1 MIKDIYLLVGGEATR
16 LRPLSEGI
24 PKALLT
30 IKGEPLIDLILDN
43 LSNTDIENINLICS
57 IKHESQ
63 WKEYQGNSKFNIKLH
78 FEKEKLDTA
87 GYIVQNIN
95 NFEEKFICMNG
106 DLLINMDFS
115 LFLNEVDKVKNST
128 ICSITVDDPSRYG
141 VLDLDGPK
149 IINFVEKPQD
159 LQYGNNISLGVYC
172 LFKED
177 PDKTS
182 RDIRKK
188 IEHKTGKKISVII
201 CDTFGRAWRKGQ
213 TNVAIGSAGI
223 EPLESYIGEKDTFN
237 NELFATEIAIVD
249 ELAGAAE
256 LVMKKSDNI
265 PIVII
270 KGVKYNISDLGVDEL
285 IRDAQEDFFL

>member
-1 MIKDIYLLVGGEATR
+1 MNKVSIIPIMNLPEFDTGHEIVEELIKSLEENKISLEDSDVIVITQKIISKVEGRKIDINKEDIEEVIKSESLQIIRKRGETVIAKTKHGFICANAGIDK
-16 LRPLSEGI
+16 SNIEEGY
-24 PKALLT
+24 ALLL
-30 IKGEPLIDLILDN
+30 P
-43 LSNTDIENINLICS
+43 
-57 IKHESQ
+57 
-63 WKEYQGNSKFNIKLH
+63 
-78 FEKEKLDTA
+78 
-87 GYIVQNIN
+87 
-95 NFEEKFICMNG
+95 
-106 DLLINMDFS
+106 
-115 LFLNEVDKVKNST
+115 
-128 ICSITVDDPSRYG
+128 
-141 VLDLDGPK
+141 
-149 IINFVEKPQD
+149 
-159 LQYGNNISLGVYC
+159 
-172 LFKED
+172 ED

-213 TNVAIGSAGI
+213 TNVAIGSSGI

>member
-1 MIKDIYLLVGGEATR
+1 MNKVSIIPIMNLPEFDTGHEIVEELIKSLEENKISLEDTDVIVITQKIISKVEGRKIDINKEDIEEVIKSESLQIIRKRGETVIAKTKHGFICANAGIDK
-16 LRPLSEGI
+16 SNIEEGS
-24 PKALLT
+24 ALLL
-30 IKGEPLIDLILDN
+30 P
-43 LSNTDIENINLICS
+43 
-57 IKHESQ
+57 
-63 WKEYQGNSKFNIKLH
+63 
-78 FEKEKLDTA
+78 
-87 GYIVQNIN
+87 
-95 NFEEKFICMNG
+95 
-106 DLLINMDFS
+106 
-115 LFLNEVDKVKNST
+115 
-128 ICSITVDDPSRYG
+128 
-141 VLDLDGPK
+141 
-149 IINFVEKPQD
+149 
-159 LQYGNNISLGVYC
+159 
-172 LFKED
+172 ED

-213 TNVAIGSAGI
+213 TNVAIGSSGI
-223 EPLESYIGEKDTFN
+223 EPLESYIGEKDTFD

-265 PIVII
+265 PIVVI

>member
-1 MIKDIYLLVGGEATR
+1 MNKVSIIPIMNLPEFDTGHEIVEELIKSLEENKISLEDNDIIVITQKIISKVEGRKIDINKEDIEEVIKSESLQIIRKRGETVIAKTKHGFICANAGIDK
-16 LRPLSEGI
+16 SNIEEGS
-24 PKALLT
+24 ALLL
-30 IKGEPLIDLILDN
+30 P
-43 LSNTDIENINLICS
+43 
-57 IKHESQ
+57 
-63 WKEYQGNSKFNIKLH
+63 
-78 FEKEKLDTA
+78 
-87 GYIVQNIN
+87 
-95 NFEEKFICMNG
+95 
-106 DLLINMDFS
+106 
-115 LFLNEVDKVKNST
+115 
-128 ICSITVDDPSRYG
+128 
-141 VLDLDGPK
+141 
-149 IINFVEKPQD
+149 
-159 LQYGNNISLGVYC
+159 
-172 LFKED
+172 ED

-213 TNVAIGSAGI
+213 TNVAIGSSGI
-223 EPLESYIGEKDTFN
+223 EPLESYIGEKDTFD

-265 PIVII
+265 PIVVI

>member
-1 MIKDIYLLVGGEATR
+1 MNKVSIFPVMNLPEFDTGHEIVEELIESLEENKISLEDSDVIVITQKIISKVEGRKIDINKEDIEEVIKSESLQIIRKRGETVIAKTKHGFICANAGIDK
-16 LRPLSEGI
+16 SNIEEGS
-24 PKALLT
+24 ALLL
-30 IKGEPLIDLILDN
+30 P
-43 LSNTDIENINLICS
+43 
-57 IKHESQ
+57 
-63 WKEYQGNSKFNIKLH
+63 
-78 FEKEKLDTA
+78 
-87 GYIVQNIN
+87 
-95 NFEEKFICMNG
+95 
-106 DLLINMDFS
+106 
-115 LFLNEVDKVKNST
+115 
-128 ICSITVDDPSRYG
+128 
-141 VLDLDGPK
+141 
-149 IINFVEKPQD
+149 
-159 LQYGNNISLGVYC
+159 
-172 LFKED
+172 ED

-213 TNVAIGSAGI
+213 TNVAIGSSGI

>member
-1 MIKDIYLLVGGEATR
+1 MNKVSIIPIMNLPEFDTGHEIVKELIESLEENKISLEDSDVIVITQKIISKVEGRKIDINKEDLEEVIKNESLQIIRKRGETVIAKTKHGFICANAGIDK
-16 LRPLSEGI
+16 SNIEEGS
-24 PKALLT
+24 ALLL
-30 IKGEPLIDLILDN
+30 P
-43 LSNTDIENINLICS
+43 
-57 IKHESQ
+57 
-63 WKEYQGNSKFNIKLH
+63 
-78 FEKEKLDTA
+78 
-87 GYIVQNIN
+87 
-95 NFEEKFICMNG
+95 
-106 DLLINMDFS
+106 
-115 LFLNEVDKVKNST
+115 
-128 ICSITVDDPSRYG
+128 
-141 VLDLDGPK
+141 
-149 IINFVEKPQD
+149 
-159 LQYGNNISLGVYC
+159 
-172 LFKED
+172 ED

-213 TNVAIGSAGI
+213 TNVAIGSSGI

>member
-1 MIKDIYLLVGGEATR
+1 MNKVSIFPIMNLPEFDTGHEIVKELIESLKENKISLEDSDVIVITQKIISKVEGRKIDINKEDIEEVIKSESLQIIRKRGETVIAKTKHGFICANAGIDK
-16 LRPLSEGI
+16 SNIEEGS
-24 PKALLT
+24 ALLL
-30 IKGEPLIDLILDN
+30 P
-43 LSNTDIENINLICS
+43 
-57 IKHESQ
+57 
-63 WKEYQGNSKFNIKLH
+63 
-78 FEKEKLDTA
+78 
-87 GYIVQNIN
+87 
-95 NFEEKFICMNG
+95 
-106 DLLINMDFS
+106 
-115 LFLNEVDKVKNST
+115 
-128 ICSITVDDPSRYG
+128 
-141 VLDLDGPK
+141 
-149 IINFVEKPQD
+149 
-159 LQYGNNISLGVYC
+159 
-172 LFKED
+172 ED

-213 TNVAIGSAGI
+213 TNVAIGSSGI
-223 EPLESYIGEKDTFN
+223 EPLESYIGEKDTFD

>member
-1 MIKDIYLLVGGEATR
+1 MNKVSIIPIMNLPEFDTGHEIVQELIESLEENKISLEDSDVIVITQKIISKVEGRKIDINKEDLEEVIKSESLQIIRKRGETVIAKTKHGFICANAGIDK
-16 LRPLSEGI
+16 SNIEEGS
-24 PKALLT
+24 ALLL
-30 IKGEPLIDLILDN
+30 P
-43 LSNTDIENINLICS
+43 
-57 IKHESQ
+57 
-63 WKEYQGNSKFNIKLH
+63 
-78 FEKEKLDTA
+78 
-87 GYIVQNIN
+87 
-95 NFEEKFICMNG
+95 
-106 DLLINMDFS
+106 
-115 LFLNEVDKVKNST
+115 
-128 ICSITVDDPSRYG
+128 
-141 VLDLDGPK
+141 
-149 IINFVEKPQD
+149 
-159 LQYGNNISLGVYC
+159 
-172 LFKED
+172 ED

-182 RDIRKK
+182 RVIRKK

-213 TNVAIGSAGI
+213 TNVAIGSSGI

>member
-1 MIKDIYLLVGGEATR
+1 MNKVSIFPIMNLPEFDTGHEIVEELIKRLEENKISLEDSDVIVITQKIISKVEGRKIDINKEDIEEVIKSESLQIIRKRGETVIAKTKHGFICANAGIDK
-16 LRPLSEGI
+16 SNIEEGS
-24 PKALLT
+24 ALLL
-30 IKGEPLIDLILDN
+30 P
-43 LSNTDIENINLICS
+43 
-57 IKHESQ
+57 
-63 WKEYQGNSKFNIKLH
+63 
-78 FEKEKLDTA
+78 
-87 GYIVQNIN
+87 
-95 NFEEKFICMNG
+95 
-106 DLLINMDFS
+106 
-115 LFLNEVDKVKNST
+115 
-128 ICSITVDDPSRYG
+128 
-141 VLDLDGPK
+141 
-149 IINFVEKPQD
+149 
-159 LQYGNNISLGVYC
+159 
-172 LFKED
+172 ED

-213 TNVAIGSAGI
+213 INVAIGSSGI
-223 EPLESYIGEKDTFN
+223 EPLESYIGEKDTFD

-265 PIVII
+265 PIVVI

>member
-1 MIKDIYLLVGGEATR
+1 MNKVSIFPIMNLPEFDTGHEIVEELIESLEENKISLEDTDVIVVTQKIISKVEGRKIDINKEDLEEVIKSESLQIIRKRGETVIAKTKHGFICANAGIDK
-16 LRPLSEGI
+16 SNIEEGS
-24 PKALLT
+24 ALLL
-30 IKGEPLIDLILDN
+30 P
-43 LSNTDIENINLICS
+43 
-57 IKHESQ
+57 
-63 WKEYQGNSKFNIKLH
+63 
-78 FEKEKLDTA
+78 
-87 GYIVQNIN
+87 
-95 NFEEKFICMNG
+95 
-106 DLLINMDFS
+106 
-115 LFLNEVDKVKNST
+115 
-128 ICSITVDDPSRYG
+128 
-141 VLDLDGPK
+141 
-149 IINFVEKPQD
+149 
-159 LQYGNNISLGVYC
+159 
-172 LFKED
+172 ED

-213 TNVAIGSAGI
+213 TNVAIGSSGI